1 MTTCSRV
8 NEALDRFLEVV
19 KKALEERTSL
29 SIDDYCV
36 YERDVR
42 GYIVPRPSP
51 QLNKIYACGAY
62 ATIFRSYKLLVVP
75 GAVVVYDVDLSGER
89 CRVVRDYGTVVR
101 LLERRPH
108 YTVCIYSQPVE
119 LHKALVC
126 V

>member
-29 SIDDYCV
+29 NADEYCV
-36 YERDVR
+36 FERDIR
-42 GYIVPRPSP
+42 GYVVPRP
-51 QLNKIYACGAY
+51 NADKVYACGAY
-62 ATIFRSYKLLVVP
+62 ATIFRSYRLLVVP